1 MCSEMNNHV
10 DTQEWKVNN
19 RFAVSRIVVLLME
32 SYPNYPSGMLHSQA
46 MQKESAESTPNFLQ
60 FILPLPS
67 VLLREIPLGFPFA
80 QFRAGIET
88 LFLVVQESLRKNHV
102 QPSC

>member
-1 MCSEMNNHV
+1 
-10 DTQEWKVNN
+10 
-19 RFAVSRIVVLLME
+19 
-32 SYPNYPSGMLHSQA
+32 MLHSQA

-67 VLLREIPLGFPFA
+67 VLLREIPLELPFV

-88 LFLVVQESLRKNHV
+88 LFLRH
-102 QPSC
+102 